1 MSLDP
6 SGGLLA
12 VRRFV
17 SAAGFVAAPILVGA
31 SLTACGG
38 AGTGTM
44 AFSYQFADNQAETF
58 HEVVERLPAPQPA
71 SRPDN
76 ATGAHLAVVTT
87 HDAPRQVI
95 AFDLDS
101 GQPRWSFALDAQ
113 TRAEILGDV
122 VLSSERQRVVAI
134 DLRSGQQRWEVSLPD
149 LAYVGADRD
158 GETIYL
164 SFTVGA
170 LGGARREGHLVAVD
184 ARTGSE
190 RWRHE
195 VDGVFGQPAASGG
208 MVLVPYERQ
217 NIAILDE
224 ATGYELA
231 RLRSTDDVIAWIRHD
246 PTGIYYGHRGLY
258 RLTEES
264 VFGTRERAAHIEPP
278 IPSVPPLREGEAER
292 PVELED
298 DGFLPKPG
306 TRTARGRIRLYY
318 APRLAEGREE
328 VGILGETY
336 YFVYYRYVFGMN
348 ADGSLR
354 WARILE
360 QDVIGAQVVEGGLLT
375 VGEQGQMRVLGRANG
390 QDAWSGGAPMQLAS
404 VALDAAGFSSTPSDA
419 APRPLREVLN
429 EIALDPDNRLVAAR
443 AYAVRL
449 LAALPEPD
457 ITRDML
463 DLYQQRSMPRA
474 LRDSIASTLRTRTS
488 GSEHLVAALSRRY
501 DFIEGTEGPPLELI
515 VPSLIEMRAT
525 QAVPGL
531 VQQLN
536 DHETSPAALVLVAR
550 AVAELGDAS
559 VLPALRNFLVLYR
572 ADSSFSENAEA
583 LSWAAQGIFRLGGPE
598 GRQLLSALAAD
609 ARTVAPLTASITGFY
624 ENEQRQA
631 QELAAREAADAQRA
645 AEEAARQAQ
654 AALPGRLTQEQ
665 INQVF
670 AEHTE
675 PIRAC
680 VAGEVQRNPLLG
692 QVRLVFILTNDG
704 RATELGVAPSTPELV
719 ECLTGHVAQ
728 ISFPRFRQSRQRG
741 SFTVAL
747 RGGQPVATTSQ
758 NALEPR
764 LAADA
769 PWWTWWTRRAEAGA
783 VTTLGAAEGVT
794 LAWWDRRAAP
804 ERATS
809 ASIPTPA
816 VPEGT
821 DVRATTLTSGTDLPG
836 GGADTGAESGSGAG
850 GTPWWVG
857 AGSGADAPEETPP
870 APIAP
875 TPPPSPEP
883 TRGRR
888 GRRGSPV
895 PPAAPPAV
903 QSPAAPAPA
912 APAPAPTPAAPTPA
926 APTPAAPTPAA
937 PTPPPPV
944 APAPPAAPQPP
955 PQEET
960 PWWVGAEGSQ

>member
-1 MSLDP
+1 MSRSFTLALRMI
-6 SGGLLA
+6 GALGL
-12 VRRFV
+12 
-17 SAAGFVAAPILVGA
+17 AGYGA
-31 SLTACGG
+31 SLAACGG
-38 AGTGTM
+38 AGTGTA
-44 AFSYQFADNQAETF
+44 AFSHQFADNQAESF
-58 HEVVERLPAPQPA
+58 NEVMERLPAPQA
-71 SRPDN
+71 AARPDN

-87 HDAPRQVI
+87 HEEPRQVI
-95 AFDLDS
+95 AIDLDS
-101 GQPRWSFALDAQ
+101 GQQRWSFALDAQ
-113 TRAEILGDV
+113 TRPEIHGDV
-122 VLSSERQRVVAI
+122 VLSSERHRVVAI
-134 DLRSGQQRWEVSLPD
+134 DLATGRQRWELSLPD

-158 GETIYL
+158 GDTLYL

-170 LGGARREGHLVAVD
+170 LGGARRDGHLVAVD
-184 ARTGSE
+184 AQSGSE

-195 VDGVFGQPAASGG
+195 IEGVFGQPAASGG

-217 NIAILDE
+217 NISVLDE
-224 ATGYELA
+224 LTGYELA

-258 RLTEES
+258 RLTHDS
-264 VFGTRERAAHIEPP
+264 VHGTRDRAMHIEPP

-318 APRLAEGREE
+318 APRLAQGEE
-328 VGILGETY
+328 EIGILGETY

-348 ADGSLR
+348 ADGTLR

-360 QDVIGAQVVEGGLLT
+360 QDVIGAQVTENGLFT
-375 VGEQGQMRVLGRANG
+375 VGEQGQMRVLGRNNG
-390 QDAWSGGAPMQLAS
+390 EDAWSGGSAMQLSS
-404 VALDAAGFSSTPSDA
+404 VALDVAGFSATPTA
-419 APRPLREVLN
+419 AEPRPLREALN
-429 EIALDPDNRLVAAR
+429 EIALDPDNRLVAGR
-443 AYAVRL
+443 AYAMRL
-449 LAALPEPD
+449 LAALPDPE
-457 ITRDML
+457 ITRDLL

-474 LRDSIASTLRTRTS
+474 LRDAIAATLRTRTS

-572 ADSSFSENAEA
+572 ADSSFAENAEA

-609 ARTVAPLTASITGFY
+609 SRTVAPLSASINGFY

-645 AEEAARQAQ
+645 ADEAARQAE
-654 AALPGRLTQEQ
+654 AALPNRLTQDQ

-675 PIRAC
+675 PLRAC

-692 QVRLVFILTNDG
+692 QVRLVFILTG
-704 RATELGVAPSTPELV
+704 EGHATEIGVAPSTPELV
-719 ECLTGHVAQ
+719 ECMTGHVSQ
-728 ISFPRFRQSRQRG
+728 IAFPRFRQSRQRG

-747 RGGQPVATTSQ
+747 RGGQPVAATSQ
-758 NALEPR
+758 SALEQR
-764 LAADA
+764 LPTDA

-783 VTTLGAAEGVT
+783 VTTIGAAEGVT

-804 ERATS
+804 VQTTTTG
-809 ASIPTPA
+809 PTVA

-821 DVRATTLTSGTDLPG
+821 DLHTTTVGSGTDVSTGTGTGSGSTTTTGAGTESG
-836 GGADTGAESGSGAG
+836 GGTDASSGAG
-850 GTPWWVG
+850 GTPWWMG
-857 AGSGADAPEETPP
+857 AGAGADAPEETEPAPAPP
-870 APIAP
+870 AA
-875 TPPPSPEP
+875 PPPPPEP
-883 TRGRR
+883 APRGRR
-888 GRRGSPV
+888 GRRGAQPT
-895 PPAAPPAV
+895 PPAAPPA
-903 QSPAAPAPA
+903 Q
-912 APAPAPTPAAPTPA
+912 PT
-926 APTPAAPTPAA
+926 
-937 PTPPPPV
+937 
-944 APAPPAAPQPP
+944 PPAAPPAQPTP
-955 PQEET
+955 PAAPPAQPTPPAQPAPEEN
-960 PWWVGAEGSQ
+960 PWWVGAEGT